1 MGRLRWQLIIALG
14 GLILIAALLLT
25 QVPGPDQ
32 ASPEPVRGGTYA
44 EAVIGS
50 PMRLNPV
57 LDGFNQVDRDIN
69 RLLYTGLV
77 RFNEQGVPEPDLA
90 ENWAISA
97 DGLTYTV
104 TLRADAVWHD
114 GVAVTSDD
122 VIYTFSKLQDA
133 DYPGRADLR
142 AMWEQ
147 ISLTRLDDRTV
158 QFKLPEAFSPF
169 LDYLSVGLLPDHLL
183 RGVSAG
189 DLVNHPVNLQ
199 PIGTGPFRFV
209 SFEVEDGVMKRV
221 SLAAFDDYYGQPP
234 YLERVDLLF
243 FDTQDEALQ
252 AYEAG
257 GVQGIAGPSGETL
270 QLLLADP
277 EMNTYSARLPSAGVV
292 FLNTKHPEK
301 TFLGDKSV
309 RQALL
314 LAVNRQSIID
324 RFLGGQAV
332 VATGPVLPGTWAYA
346 EALAPLPFDPER
358 AASLLDAAGWAVP
371 VGAVEG
377 SPEYIRASE
386 ELPLA
391 FTLVHADDAV
401 HAAIAQALQEY
412 WGRIGVVVTLKA
424 VPASTLL
431 SDYLEPRDFEAVLT
445 DLDLSRYPDPDPYPF
460 WHDSQAEA
468 GQNYSG
474 FSDRN
479 TSIWLEQARTTPD
492 LTTRS
497 ELYRSFQ
504 YRFQDQ
510 TPSLFLY
517 HPVFTTAVSAQM
529 QGVALGPM
537 VDPSDRFG
545 GIERWYI
552 LARRARAEEP
562 ETTPNQ

>member
-32 ASPEPVRGGTYA
+32 VSPEPVRGGTYA
-44 EAVIGS
+44 EAIVGS

-57 LDGFNQVDRDIN
+57 LDELNQVDRDID

-114 GVAVTSDD
+114 GVSVTSDD

-133 DYPGRADLR
+133 DYPGPADLH

-147 ISLTRLDDRTV
+147 ISLTRIDDRTV
-158 QFKLPEAFSPF
+158 QFKLPEAFAPF

-183 RGVSAG
+183 RGVSVG
-189 DLVNHPVNLQ
+189 DLVSHPFNLQ
-199 PIGTGPFRFV
+199 PIGTGPFRFA
-209 SFEVEDGVMKRV
+209 SFEVEDGVIKRV

-234 YLERVDLLF
+234 YLERVELLF
-243 FDTQDEALQ
+243 FATQDEALQ
-252 AYEAG
+252 AYRTG
-257 GVQGIAGPSGETL
+257 DVQGITAPSGEVL
-270 QLLLADP
+270 HSLLADP
-277 EMNTYSARLPSAGVV
+277 GMNIYSARLPSAGIV

-324 RFLGGQAV
+324 RVFGGQAI

-346 EALAPLPFDPER
+346 DALAPLPFDPER
-358 AASLLDAAGWAVP
+358 AASLLDAAGWQVP
-371 VGAVEG
+371 VGATEG
-377 SPEYIRASE
+377 SPEYVRSSE

-401 HAAIAQALQEY
+401 HGAIARALQEY
-412 WGRIGVVVTLKA
+412 WGRIGIVVSLKA
-424 VPASTLL
+424 VPASSLL
-431 SDYLEPRDFEAVLT
+431 TDYLEPRDFEAVLT

-510 TPSLFLY
+510 MPSLFLY
-517 HPVFTTAVSAQM
+517 HPVYTTAVSSQM
-529 QGVALGPM
+529 QGVSLGPM

-545 GIERWYI
+545 GIERWYT
-552 LARRARAEEP
+552 LARRARAEAP
-562 ETTPNQ
+562 ETTPDE

>member
-14 GLILIAALLLT
+14 GLILIAAILLT

-32 ASPEPVRGGTYA
+32 TSSEPVRGGTYA
-44 EAVIGS
+44 EAIIGS

-57 LDGFNQVDRDIN
+57 LDEYNQVDRDID

-77 RFNEQGVPEPDLA
+77 RFDEQGVPQPDLA

-104 TLRADAVWHD
+104 TLRSDAVWHD
-114 GVAVTSDD
+114 GVSVTSDD
-122 VIYTFSKLQDA
+122 IIYTFSKLQDA
-133 DYPGRADLR
+133 DYPGPADLH

-147 ISLTRLDDRTV
+147 ISLTRIDGRTV
-158 QFKLPEAFSPF
+158 QFKLPEAFAPF

-209 SFEVEDGVMKRV
+209 SFEVEDGGIRRI
-221 SLAAFDDYYGQPP
+221 SLAAFDGYYGQPP

-243 FDTQDEALQ
+243 FATQEEALQ
-252 AYEAG
+252 AYQSG
-257 GVQGIAGPSGETL
+257 DVQGIAGPTGEVL
-270 QLLLADP
+270 HSLLADP
-277 EMNTYSARLPSAGVV
+277 EVNTYSARLPSAGIV
-292 FLNTKHPEK
+292 FLNTRHPEK

-324 RFLGGQAV
+324 RFLGGQAI

-346 EALAPLPFDPER
+346 QALSPLPYDPER
-358 AASLLDAAGWAVP
+358 AASLLDEAGWAVP

-377 SPEYIRASE
+377 SPEYARASE

-391 FTLVHADDAV
+391 FTLVHADEPV

-412 WGRIGVVVTLKA
+412 WRRIGVVVTLKA
-424 VPASTLL
+424 VPASNLL
-431 SDYLEPRDFEAVLT
+431 TDYLEPRAFEAVLT

-474 FSDRN
+474 FRDRN

-492 LTTRS
+492 MTTRS

-510 TPSLFLY
+510 MPSLFLY
-517 HPVFTTAVSAQM
+517 HPVYTTAVAAQM
-529 QGVALGPM
+529 QGVTIGPM

-545 GIERWYI
+545 GIERWYT
-552 LARRARAEEP
+552 LARRARPQESEA
-562 ETTPNQ
+562 TPDE